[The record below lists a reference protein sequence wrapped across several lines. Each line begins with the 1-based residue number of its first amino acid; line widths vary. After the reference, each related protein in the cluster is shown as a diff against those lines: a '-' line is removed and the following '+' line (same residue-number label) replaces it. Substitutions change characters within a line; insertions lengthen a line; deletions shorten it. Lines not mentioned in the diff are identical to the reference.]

1 MATQEVSALPTESQ
15 SNPTTPKGDNRQ
27 QMVIPG
33 APVAYSNES
42 STGDIDFVF
51 EEETNSTRERK
62 VSGSSNEEQAK
73 VAYSAFTENDN
84 FSQVDSETPCLQA
97 AFDTVIQPY
106 VSTLPPQI
114 SQHSVFILPKPAFS
128 SHKRS
133 IESVGSSVS

>member
-42 STGDIDFVF
+42 STGDIDFVL

-84 FSQVDSETPCLQA
+84 FSQADSETP
-97 AFDTVIQPY
+97 
-106 VSTLPPQI
+106 
-114 SQHSVFILPKPAFS
+114 
-128 SHKRS
+128 
-133 IESVGSSVS
+133 